1 MGRWVGGSVGR
12 WVGGSVGRLAD
23 REQLAK
29 KLQMTFSKTEYTML
43 NRRG

>member
-1 MGRWVGGSVGR
+1 MGR

-23 REQLAK
+23 REGLARL
-29 KLQMTFSKTEYTML
+29 LQMTFSKTEYTML

>member
-1 MGRWVGGSVGR
+1 MRWVGGSVGR

-23 REQLAK
+23 REELAK
-29 KLQMTFSKTEYTML
+29 ELQMTFSKTKYTML